1 MTSLEISKK
10 QVETI
15 PRVPLIAMFLLVF
28 VILIAVATFRFSGMP
43 VVSSPP
49 QAKVVAE
56 ASLIIKGEQSG
67 AVSVM
72 GEDGNIIVNLNG
84 DQGGFISGVARVIER
99 ERKKI
104 NVSVNLPVKII
115 WRDNNRISI
124 FDPVTNWQADLMGF
138 GADNA
143 RAFAELLAKATKGE

>member
-72 GEDGNIIVNLNG
+72 GEDGNIIVNLDG
-84 DQGGFISGVARVIER
+84 DQAVLSLE
-99 ERKKI
+99 
-104 NVSVNLPVKII
+104 
-115 WRDNNRISI
+115 
-124 FDPVTNWQADLMGF
+124 
-138 GADNA
+138 
-143 RAFAELLAKATKGE
+143 